1 MATCKNCGHMGNE
14 RFCPECGEQ
23 LVLER
28 PSVRGLLGEAVH
40 TFTHFDEGFL
50 YTLKQLAIRPGSMQ
64 RQYLTGPRR
73 HFHKPFSMFA
83 ICASFCALSLYFIY
97 KPSHDD
103 VQQVFYKSYYT
114 FAQTAMIPV
123 YAFTTWILFRPGKW
137 YYGESLILI
146 IYMLAFITLLVIP
159 INLLQFVL
167 PNGPV
172 TLIELSVFTIY
183 TVRTYLNFFR
193 GRKTWVMLKS
203 IFGIAL
209 NFLLFQLLSN
219 QIIKWFMH

>member
-1 MATCKNCGHMGNE
+1 MGNE

-209 NFLLFQLLSN
+209 NFLLFQLLAN

>member
-1 MATCKNCGHMGNE
+1 MGNE

-23 LVLER
+23 LMLER
-28 PSVRGLLGEAVH
+28 PSVKGLLGEAVH
-40 TFTHFDEGFL
+40 TFTHFDEGFF

-97 KPSHDD
+97 KPSHNDI
-103 VQQVFYKSYYT
+103 QQLFYKSYYT

-123 YAFTTWILFRPGKW
+123 YAFTTWILFSPGKW

-159 INLLQFVL
+159 INLLQFIL

-183 TVRTYLNFFR
+183 TVWTYLNFFR
-193 GRKTWVMLKS
+193 GVKIWVMVKS

-209 NFLLFQLLSN
+209 NFLLFQLLAN